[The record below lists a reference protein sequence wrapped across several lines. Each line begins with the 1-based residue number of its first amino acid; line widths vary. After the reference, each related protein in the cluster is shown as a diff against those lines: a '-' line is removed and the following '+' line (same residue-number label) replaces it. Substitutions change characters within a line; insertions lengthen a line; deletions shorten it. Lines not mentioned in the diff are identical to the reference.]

1 MEAIPESQ
9 TATAEMSERRQ
20 RFKRLAE
27 SRTNMVLEKIRIL
40 SHCANRYAY
49 EYTPKDVDLIFS
61 TIEEELERAKTKF
74 VGEQRPRFRLGGD
87 R

>member
-1 MEAIPESQ
+1 MESVPEGSVS
-9 TATAEMSERRQ
+9 ESEISERRQ

-27 SRTNMVLEKIRIL
+27 NRTNMVLEKIRIL

-49 EYTPKDVDLIFS
+49 EYTQADIDLIFG
-61 TIEEELERAKTKF
+61 TIEDELKRTKTKF